1 MADNLLNGIPFLA
14 IGPPFYVPNPNFR
27 TGNIIGEQVISLDAA
42 WTKDRKAGFQ
52 PLLRHLVEQLA
63 VFAQS
68 GEAGRIYAAHFHKAK
83 TRKLPPQRP
92 LLYVPSQTDRR
103 LTLDLERV
111 AIPKHT
117 PQGKLDFHAF
127 RVTYIN
133 WIIDTGVTVRDAQA
147 LARHASPQMTLNV
160 YGRPEQERMA
170 EAVENMAAGAALE
183 PLRALC
189 VQRPPHAPERENAT
203 SELTEGC
210 VSRDLVAGAGFEPTT
225 FGL

>member
-52 PLLRHLVEQLA
+52 PLPRHLVEQLA
-63 VFAQS
+63 AFAQS

-83 TRKLPPQRP
+83 TRKLPPQHP

-133 WIIDTGVTVRDAQA
+133 
-147 LARHASPQMTLNV
+147 
-160 YGRPEQERMA
+160 
-170 EAVENMAAGAALE
+170 
-183 PLRALC
+183 
-189 VQRPPHAPERENAT
+189 
-203 SELTEGC
+203 
-210 VSRDLVAGAGFEPTT
+210 
-225 FGL
+225 